1 MKAFTDD
8 ATKIGIPTVAS
19 GALFQ
24 QTVEDMNVFCTDKSL
39 NSGTSITTGSIEFW
53 PNNYGPA
60 NKADVPNASG
70 SLFDF
75 GDEPAPP
82 VDGYGSMQVH
92 NFGQRQTVF
101 AVNHWSSGGGADIG
115 IGNSPGAQL
124 DWTFT
129 GNANSYTSKRLRVFV
144 RTN

>member
-1 MKAFTDD
+1 
-8 ATKIGIPTVAS
+8 
-19 GALFQ
+19 
-24 QTVEDMNVFCTDKSL
+24 
-39 NSGTSITTGSIEFW
+39 
-53 PNNYGPA
+53 
-60 NKADVPNASG
+60 
-70 SLFDF
+70 
-75 GDEPAPP
+75 
-82 VDGYGSMQVH
+82 MQVH